1 MVRTL
6 CALACPDDELGR
18 VSKVAAGDVGRRV
31 GLCPCDYVEN
41 LEAQFG
47 EAVGDGE
54 DVVIG
59 AGNPDGAVLLN
70 DFEIHINRN

>member
-1 MVRTL
+1 MGTL
-6 CALACPDDELGR
+6 YALTCPDDELGR
-18 VSKVAAGDVGRRV
+18 VSEVASGNVGRRV
-31 GLCPCDYVEN
+31 GLCLCDHVED

-70 DFEIHINRN
+70 DFESYINRN

>member
-41 LEAQFG
+41 LETQFR
-47 EAVGDGE
+47 ETVGNGE

-70 DFEIHINRN
+70 DFESYINRN